1 VLVEVPFVGLVRFFF
16 LRLLFFVVVD
26 PSLPVTALLFVA
38 EPPTFDSLWAGCP
51 ADDDRGMYFLQASG
65 ILVDLELW
73 DESDFFRFE
82 SSGFDFP
89 SSFELS
95 LGFEF
100 LEGFGFSSGFEVVV
114 FARSEE
120 TVDDLVSFAPSE
132 EPFGSL
138 VGFDAS
144 EGFEGSVVFVGS
156 VAFESLAAS
165 VVVDFE
171 VDVEPSAAFRVVD
184 SVGLVV
190 ASGALVSPS
199 GFGDS
204 VDFGASVAFEL
215 SGSLGVSP
223 DGDGDSVVGSASVLA
238 SAKILTA
245 IVR

>member
-1 VLVEVPFVGLVRFFF
+1 LVPAFVLVVVPFVGLVRFFF

-38 EPPTFDSLWAGCP
+38 EPPTFDSLWAV
-51 ADDDRGMYFLQASG
+51 GMYFLQASG

-73 DESDFFRFE
+73 DESDFFSFE

-100 LEGFGFSSGFEVVV
+100 LEGFDFSSGFEVVV
-114 FARSEE
+114 FAPSEE
-120 TVDDLVSFAPSE
+120 TFDDLVGFAPSE

-138 VGFDAS
+138 VGFAAS
-144 EGFEGSVVFVGS
+144 EGFEVVFVGS
-156 VAFESLAAS
+156 VAFESLAAFA
-165 VVVDFE
+165 VVDFE

-215 SGSLGVSP
+215 SGSLGVSL